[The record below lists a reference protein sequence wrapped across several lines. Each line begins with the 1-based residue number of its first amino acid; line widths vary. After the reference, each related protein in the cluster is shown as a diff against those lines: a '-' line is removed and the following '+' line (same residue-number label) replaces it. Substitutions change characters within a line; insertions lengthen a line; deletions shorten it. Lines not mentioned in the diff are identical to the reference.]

1 MAADSETMEKI
12 AGGLDKSTR
21 KFLLAVGPS
30 ALKWDLIRFYH
41 SNPFALHTTHSLATF
56 TGRRP
61 DEVSKTIDTLVELGV
76 LAKISQGED
85 HPPIYS
91 FEPNDQIRQA
101 VDKLVMLFANR
112 EDLVPKLATMLGEKS

>member
-1 MAADSETMEKI
+1 MATKAETLEKI
-12 AGGLDKSTR
+12 ASGLDKSMR
-21 KFLLAVGPS
+21 KFLVAVGPS

-41 SNPFALHTTHSLATF
+41 SNPFALHTTQSLATF
-56 TGRRP
+56 TGRRH
-61 DEVSKTIDTLVELGV
+61 DEVARNIDNLVELGV

-91 FEPNDQIRQA
+91 FEPNDQVRQS

-112 EDLVPKLATMLGEKS
+112 EDLVPQLANLLCEK